1 MTRIPF
7 FIVAGLALLASAAG
21 AQLTRTTPAPKA
33 TVRAVATVRLEF
45 ASPIKPATAGAQIIM
60 TGMPGMADHPP
71 MMIKAFTIEA
81 DKDGRALTLKLRK
94 TLVAGD
100 YDVKWSVLSTDG
112 KPLSGRWSFTAR

>member
-1 MTRIPF
+1 MNHTDVGHGKNGESGNETKHIEEAITNAGSRENGDLSRMGEACE
-7 FIVAGLALLASAAG
+7 VAD
-21 AQLTRTTPAPKA
+21 
-33 TVRAVATVRLEF
+33 
-45 ASPIKPATAGAQIIM
+45 M

-94 TLVAGD
+94 PLVAGD
-100 YDVKWSVLSTDG
+100 YDVKWSVVSADG